1 MSKRIL
7 ILGGHGFIGSHT
19 ANILRNQGH
28 TIGVVDC
35 YHRYYTFPQEEYE
48 CVLKQRQDHC
58 GADSVYPGQIEDA
71 VFMENTFKSFQPNI
85 VIHVATYPNA
95 YMVKR
100 NVIDATSNMV
110 TATAVTLDLC
120 VEHNVERVV
129 FASSSMVYGDF
140 TSEAPVETSRTN
152 PLTLY
157 GSYKLQ
163 GEKMC
168 QIWNREKGLEYS
180 ILRPSALYGTRDMIV
195 RVISKLAEAAMT
207 SGELRVQGPDNK
219 LDFSWVTDV
228 ASAFATAATH
238 PACANEI
245 FNCTR
250 GKGRTILEAAEMV
263 QARLGGKIVT
273 LPHDDFYPNRDTL
286 TSDKLKNMTGWNPQM
301 DIDQG
306 IPLYLNWLLE
316 QPYITKQVG

>member
-140 TSEAPVETSRTN
+140 KDGTKEDAKTKPKNIYGEAKLTGERMVKLFAKRDGLNYAIVRPSGVYGPGDMPDRVVSKFFDKAMKNETITLHNGNNKVDFTYREDTAAGIVKASLSPVSNVSFNITQGQATSL
-152 PLTLY
+152 LTLAEKIIDITDSKSDIEDIGDHVLY
-157 GSYKLQ
+157 PSRGTLDISRAKDLIDYKPEYTLDEGLKSYYEWLRQ
-163 GEKMC
+163 
-168 QIWNREKGLEYS
+168 YS
-180 ILRPSALYGTRDMIV
+180 G
-195 RVISKLAEAAMT
+195 
-207 SGELRVQGPDNK
+207 
-219 LDFSWVTDV
+219 
-228 ASAFATAATH
+228 
-238 PACANEI
+238 
-245 FNCTR
+245 
-250 GKGRTILEAAEMV
+250 
-263 QARLGGKIVT
+263 
-273 LPHDDFYPNRDTL
+273 
-286 TSDKLKNMTGWNPQM
+286 
-301 DIDQG
+301 
-306 IPLYLNWLLE
+306 
-316 QPYITKQVG
+316 